1 MFNNLKKIGYKFPSI
16 VSPLAYVSPQAKIGE
31 GTIVMHGAIVN
42 RGAIV
47 GNNTIINTKALV
59 EHDAIVG
66 NNCHIAT
73 GSTLNGGALIGNN
86 SFIGIIIYL
95 LMMAAAFM
103 GYVLPWGQMSFWGAT
118 VITNLFSAIPLVG
131 EGIVTWLWGGYSVD
145 NPTLT
150 RFFTLHYLIPFLI
163 FMAIGP
169 RLRWIKSELK
179 DKLSLVALLI
189 ISVLFSFL
197 IVRNFNTNFN
207 LSCSLC
213 LSSIK
218 FLA

>member
-1 MFNNLKKIGYKFPSI
+1 MKKIILIGAGGHCNSCIDVIELEKKYKVVGLVDKKVNTYNQKYKILGNDKNLKTYLSKSNFAHITLGQIKNLNRRGKLFNNLKKIGYKFPSI

-86 SFIGIIIYL
+86 SFIGSHT
-95 LMMAAAFM
+95 
-103 GYVLPWGQMSFWGAT
+103 VLQQNIKVGNNCFVNA
-118 VITNLFSAIPLVG
+118 NLFI
-131 EGIVTWLWGGYSVD
+131 
-145 NPTLT
+145 N
-150 RFFTLHYLIPFLI
+150 
-163 FMAIGP
+163 
-169 RLRWIKSELK
+169 KNLK
-179 DKLSLVALLI
+179 NNSKI
-189 ISVLFSFL
+189 YE
-197 IVRNFNTNFN
+197 
-207 LSCSLC
+207 
-213 LSSIK
+213 
-218 FLA
+218 